1 MELLA
6 SIAEYWSMRAEGY
19 SESVNRNLDSLESGS
34 WLRRISKYSDLGS
47 PMRILDAG
55 TGPGFFPMLLGGQ
68 GHDVTAIDCTEAML
82 RESERNC
89 RERGAEARFL
99 RMDAQD
105 LDVPDGSFDLV
116 LSRNLI
122 WNLERPERAYR
133 EWLRVLAPGGRMIVF
148 DGNHYLHLYDR
159 DYSENSRLALEHPR
173 VNIDGVDTW
182 IIREIARDL
191 PLSRERRPQWDLGV
205 LMEAGAVS
213 VSAEFEP
220 GETVRVDSPRGTVF
234 LPDRFTICAVK

>member
-1 MELLA
+1 
-6 SIAEYWSMRAEGY
+6 
-19 SESVNRNLDSLESGS
+19 
-34 WLRRISKYSDLGS
+34 
-47 PMRILDAG
+47 
-55 TGPGFFPMLLGGQ
+55 
-68 GHDVTAIDCTEAML
+68 
-82 RESERNC
+82 
-89 RERGAEARFL
+89 
-99 RMDAQD
+99 
-105 LDVPDGSFDLV
+105 
-116 LSRNLI
+116 
-122 WNLERPERAYR
+122 
-133 EWLRVLAPGGRMIVF
+133 MIVF